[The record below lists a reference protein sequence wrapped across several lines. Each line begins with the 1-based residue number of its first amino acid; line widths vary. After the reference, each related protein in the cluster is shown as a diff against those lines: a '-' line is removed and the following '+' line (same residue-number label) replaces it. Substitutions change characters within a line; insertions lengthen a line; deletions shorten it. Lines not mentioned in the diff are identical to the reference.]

1 MTRTR
6 AAHPVSY
13 TNRKGQVYYL
23 HAGQTKTGKR
33 RYFVAK
39 TVGAGALAELP
50 AGFEIVESVNAVV
63 SVRRIDSSAHK
74 IPEAD
79 VARVRAELAKHPRLY
94 RYRAEV
100 VKGEIIVFEP
110 IGGLSDELARRLT
123 ASFQMT
129 PFQLEQ
135 HRPELDKTTHYSPVL
150 RFAPIDGEYAVFR
163 MTYRGDGGWSWALG
177 RGALGRLASKYVN
190 ALGTPAFFE
199 LY

>member
-1 MTRTR
+1 VTTIR
-6 AAHPVSY
+6 AADPVSY

-50 AGFEIVESVNAVV
+50 AGFEIVESINAVV
-63 SVRRIDSSAHK
+63 SVRRIDPSARK
-74 IPEAD
+74 IPETD
-79 VARVRAELAKHPRLY
+79 LARVRAELAKHLRLR
-94 RYRAEV
+94 RYRADV

-110 IGGLSDELARRLT
+110 IGGLSDELARHLT
-123 ASFQMT
+123 ASFQLA

-135 HRPELDKTTHYSPVL
+135 HRPELDKGTHYSPVL
-150 RFAPIDGEYAVFR
+150 RFAPIDGQYAVFR
-163 MTYRGDGGWSWALG
+163 MTYRGDGGWSWALAHG
-177 RGALGRLASKYVN
+177 PLDRLAPKYLN
-190 ALGTPAFFE
+190 TLGTSAFFE

>member
-1 MTRTR
+1 VTRTR

-63 SVRRIDSSAHK
+63 SVRRIDSSARK

-79 VARVRAELAKHPRLY
+79 VARVRAELANHPGLR

-110 IGGLSDELARRLT
+110 IGGLSDEIARRLT
-123 ASFQMT
+123 ASFQLA

-135 HRPELDKTTHYSPVL
+135 RRPELDNGTRYSPVL
-150 RFAPIDGEYAVFR
+150 RFAPLDGHYEVFR
-163 MTYRGDGGWSWALG
+163 MTYRGDGGWSWALAHG
-177 RGALGRLASKYVN
+177 TLGSLAPKYLKT
-190 ALGTPAFFE
+190 LGTPAFFE

>member
-1 MTRTR
+1 VTSTR

-39 TVGAGALAELP
+39 TIGAGVLAELP
-50 AGFEIVESVNAVV
+50 AGFEIVESINAVV
-63 SVRRIDSSAHK
+63 SVRRIDPSARK
-74 IPEAD
+74 IPETD
-79 VARVRAELAKHPRLY
+79 LARVRAELAKHPRLR
-94 RYRAEV
+94 RYRADV

-110 IGGLSDELARRLT
+110 IGGLSDELARHLK

-135 HRPELDKTTHYSPVL
+135 HRPELDKSTHYSPVL
-150 RFAPIDGEYAVFR
+150 RFASIDGQYAVFR
-163 MTYRGDGGWSWALG
+163 MTYRGDGGWSWALAHG
-177 RGALGRLASKYVN
+177 PLGSLAPKYLN
-190 ALGTPAFFE
+190 TLGTSAFFD